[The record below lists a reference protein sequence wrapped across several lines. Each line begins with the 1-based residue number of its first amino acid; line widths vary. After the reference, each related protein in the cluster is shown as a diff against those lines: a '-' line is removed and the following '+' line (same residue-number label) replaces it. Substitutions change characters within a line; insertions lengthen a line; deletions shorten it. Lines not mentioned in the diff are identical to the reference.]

1 MTGLWK
7 DTMMAVVPLNLNGS
21 SNQMDFKDEMAEMFR
36 QEHDKLNRSHQETV
50 RKHIEFML
58 LLHRM
63 NRCLHKSGKA
73 KTPRVR
79 QHPRGKQ
86 K

>member
-1 MTGLWK
+1 MTDLQ
-7 DTMMAVVPLNLNGS
+7 A
-21 SNQMDFKDEMAEMFR
+21 EIAEMFR
-36 QEHDKLNRSHQETV
+36 QEHEKQKQSSEKAV
-50 RKHIEFML
+50 RHYREFMV
-58 LLHRM
+58 RFCQIKGA
-63 NRCLHKSGKA
+63 RSRPKKA